1 MKIAAIITARHK
13 SKRLPKKH
21 MLKLGDFKM
30 IEILIRRLQQSN
42 NKFSIIL
49 CTSKDKSD
57 DDFESLS
64 KKLKISCFRGYSYN
78 VKGRVLKAARKF
90 NVDHIIKIWG
100 DSPLIDVEII
110 NHALDVY
117 LDKKPDVI
125 STCPRS
131 EKPLEEQN
139 KQFLPQGMDFDIYS
153 TKILEKSFSYSK
165 KWSDFEHVD
174 IVFFREK
181 IFKILKYI
189 PDKSMYF
196 PKARLLL
203 DEESDYKFFK
213 KLYKIKEFRENILKI
228 NCKEIIKILKKI

>member
-21 MLKLGDFKM
+21 MLKLGNLNM
-30 IEILIRRLQQSN
+30 IEILIKRLQQSN
-42 NKFSIIL
+42 KKFSIIL

-64 KKLKISCFRGYSYN
+64 KKLKINCFRGYSYN
-78 VKGRVLKAARKF
+78 VKGRVLKAARRF

-110 NHALDVY
+110 NQALNEY
-117 LDKKPDVI
+117 LDKKPDVM

-131 EKPLEEQN
+131 GKPLEDQK

-153 TKILEKSFSYSK
+153 TKILEKSLSYSK

-181 IFKILKYI
+181 IFKILRFTS
-189 PDKSMYF
+189 DKNMYF
-196 PKARLLL
+196 PEARLLL

-213 KLYKIKEFRENILKI
+213 KLYEVKEFRENIFKI
-228 NCKEIIKILKKI
+228 NCKEIIQILKKI